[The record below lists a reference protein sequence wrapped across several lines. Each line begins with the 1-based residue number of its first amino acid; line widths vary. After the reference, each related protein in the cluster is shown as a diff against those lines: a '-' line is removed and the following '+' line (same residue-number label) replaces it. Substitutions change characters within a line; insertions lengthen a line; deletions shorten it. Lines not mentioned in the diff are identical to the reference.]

1 MLYLYNI
8 KNLNVLKCLPIK
20 DDDNVEFEITGKC
33 EYTNNSKDNTFRI
46 NISPVDANMLKNQI
60 NKHIDENYQC
70 ELKNESESID
80 LNEDFTICKIDYDDN
95 VTIVNDK
102 NEVIKTNL
110 NTIAKLNDKLSNE
123 NSYIAVNQF
132 TSYVI
137 DCDDCVKIAC
147 GCSPKPIKI
156 DKAFLID
163 LVTSIEDE

>member
-20 DDDNVEFEITGKC
+20 DDDNIEFEITGKC

-60 NKHIDENYQC
+60 NKHIDNEWQG
-70 ELKNESESID
+70 ELKNEFEYID
-80 LNEDFTICKIDYDDN
+80 LNEDFIIDKIDYDGN
-95 VTIVNDK
+95 VTIANDK
-102 NEVIKTNL
+102 NEFIRTNL

-123 NSYIAVNQF
+123 NSYIDVNQF

-137 DCDDCVKIAC
+137 GCDDCVKIAC

>member
-20 DDDNVEFEITGKC
+20 DDDNIEFEITGKC
-33 EYTNNSKDNTFRI
+33 GYTNNSKDNTFRI

-60 NKHIDENYQC
+60 SKHIDNEWQG
-70 ELKNESESID
+70 ELKNEFEYID
-80 LNEDFTICKIDYDDN
+80 LNEDFTIYKIDYDNN
-95 VTIVNDK
+95 VTIANDK
-102 NEVIKTNL
+102 NEFIRTNL
-110 NTIAKLNDKLSNE
+110 NTIAKLNDKLANE
-123 NSYIAVNQF
+123 NSYIDVNQF

>member
-20 DDDNVEFEITGKC
+20 DDDNIEFEITGKC
-33 EYTNNSKDNTFRI
+33 GYTNNSKDNTFRI

-60 NKHIDENYQC
+60 SKHIDNEWQG
-70 ELKNESESID
+70 ELKNEFGYID
-80 LNEDFTICKIDYDDN
+80 LNEDFTICKIDYDNN
-95 VTIVNDK
+95 VTIANDK
-102 NEVIKTNL
+102 NEFIRTNL
-110 NTIAKLNDKLSNE
+110 NTIAKLNDKLANE
-123 NSYIAVNQF
+123 NSYIDVNQF

-163 LVTSIEDE
+163 LVASIEDE